1 VTLRTFTALATG
13 VLALMLG
20 RSVAGR
26 PLSGAGPADAT
37 VTPSASSDGIQ
48 PLKNMAQLN
57 WLGDQITPP
66 AQPGHTTYRIGQQPS
81 INVLW
86 T

>member
-1 VTLRTFTALATG
+1 
-13 VLALMLG
+13 MLG

-37 VTPSASSDGIQ
+37 VTSASSDGIQ